1 VGDGLVVERA
11 EVRAQV
17 ALEPHGPRGLEGLH
31 RCGARWRDQ
40 ESRTGRGFVVWT
52 LEDGRGKRRRGWKTA
67 WGFVWAGGG
76 KAVEDLLV
84 LGATTAG
91 FFGYCV

>member
-1 VGDGLVVERA
+1 
-11 EVRAQV
+11 
-17 ALEPHGPRGLEGLH
+17 
-31 RCGARWRDQ
+31 
-40 ESRTGRGFVVWT
+40 VVWT

-91 FFGYCV
+91 FLVTAFNQRFKRLEHLYSNL